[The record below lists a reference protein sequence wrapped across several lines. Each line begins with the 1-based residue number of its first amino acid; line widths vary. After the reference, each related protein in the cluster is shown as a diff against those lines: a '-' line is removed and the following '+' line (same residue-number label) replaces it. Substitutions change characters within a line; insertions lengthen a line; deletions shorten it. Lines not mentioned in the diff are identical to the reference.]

1 MVALSLLHPKF
12 LSLIPLRMYRVVLS
26 SAQCRWGQSRTL
38 FKRWRHPPQDLP
50 GSSSITDSR
59 HHAHLGRELQTG
71 EKGGQAGERVSA
83 NHSRPW
89 INIRYIPRGSDIANA
104 RMPDKRSNQVTTACP
119 PPQFPCVLHRPKASL
134 TTVDIVHAVMIGS
147 IVLWRS
153 YYPGPGLGKALRVGT
168 ENE

>member
-1 MVALSLLHPKF
+1 MALSLLHPKF

-104 RMPDKRSNQVTTACP
+104 RMPDKRSNQVTHRLPPSPIPLCP
-119 PPQFPCVLHRPKASL
+119 SPPQGIFNDRRYSACSDDRQHRAL
-134 TTVDIVHAVMIGS
+134 EI
-147 IVLWRS
+147 LL
-153 YYPGPGLGKALRVGT
+153 PGPRSWQGPSSRDR
-168 ENE
+168 E